1 MVTDG
6 EVDVN
11 PATLQHKKTKLQVH
25 TLIELLTNPKNIVF
39 EKSLKDFR
47 DSRRPKKLRMLINI
61 QCWRYLDRETLTP
74 TIEYTIITHYP
85 KQKSSKFQ
93 IFYFLYQ
100 KYQELKFCQTSRE
113 STHHARSN
121 APGLVD
127 IDQIGKKLAK
137 IEN

>member
-1 MVTDG
+1 MDHYFEKMVTDGEVVVNLDG

-74 TIEYTIITHYP
+74 TIEYTLSQTKII
-85 KQKSSKFQ
+85 
-93 IFYFLYQ
+93 
-100 KYQELKFCQTSRE
+100 
-113 STHHARSN
+113 
-121 APGLVD
+121 
-127 IDQIGKKLAK
+127 K
-137 IEN
+137 I